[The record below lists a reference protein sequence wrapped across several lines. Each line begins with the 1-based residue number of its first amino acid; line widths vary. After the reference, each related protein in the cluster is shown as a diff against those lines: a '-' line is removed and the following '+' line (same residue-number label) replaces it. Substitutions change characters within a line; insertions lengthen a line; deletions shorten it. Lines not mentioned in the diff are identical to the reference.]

1 MATRQRTRVAA
12 LTNGLLVFGVP
23 TALTLPAMFTD
34 PQAWPADISV
44 LAAFLEFLR
53 FELTFAALGA
63 VAGWRTLVDARRYAS
78 GQSRGWQGV
87 AEAAVCGFVVAILY
101 LAPGIVTRSHEAPP

>member
-1 MATRQRTRVAA
+1 
-12 LTNGLLVFGVP
+12 
-23 TALTLPAMFTD
+23 MFTD

-44 LAAFLEFLR
+44 RDAFLEFLR

-63 VAGWRTLVDARRYAS
+63 VAGWRTLVDARRYAA